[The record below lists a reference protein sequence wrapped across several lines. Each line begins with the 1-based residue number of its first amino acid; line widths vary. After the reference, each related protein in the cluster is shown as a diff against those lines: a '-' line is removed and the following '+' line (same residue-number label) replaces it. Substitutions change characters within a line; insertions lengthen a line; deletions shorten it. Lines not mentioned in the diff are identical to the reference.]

1 VHTVSKLT
9 AEQHDVIN
17 FATKK
22 PFFFF
27 SPSTAS
33 RTSATLAV
41 VALNSR

>member
-1 VHTVSKLT
+1 MSELS
-9 AEQHDVIN
+9 AAQDDGIN

-41 VALNSR
+41 VALNSL